1 MDSRKC
7 VNFSI
12 VSTPSPQICKL
23 LRICNQY
30 NSQNL
35 KESKLNIKVYFFS
48 FLSTMLTAV
57 LTHHLGWVHTVL
69 SGFNRQ
75 MVEKLRKQYPC
86 NPLWAQ
92 LGDLYGALGNPVKI
106 VHTVIAGDPDK
117 AELINSILTFLTY
130 FIRSGIVK
138 KQYERRS
145 SSQQDVQE
153 AIVLLDQMKMKHPS
167 LFKPSIPNNSRLEAH
182 RKTSK
187 RRVESIKCDSVDPRT
202 CEDRTKIEPMASKIK
217 RSNTL
222 QKNLDTL
229 VTDVPKVEFDLH
241 SKDKSEEKSSA
252 TSKVKI
258 IVSEISPREFGKDPS
273 LHQGNALQEL
283 EKKFDQEVDE
293 AFMEAKLDS
302 LQRNETSEMGKLNYG
317 NLGDSLS
324 HPSNVD
330 LVNLNEQSHVFF
342 TLGEE
347 EKSLKSRLRPGCKC
361 QCAFTFTRVPSTSA
375 DLPEGVLRKIIQRN
389 FPESS
394 KNMQPPPESA
404 SSGSLGFCLKC
415 SRNNDASSQSY
426 ENIKLH
432 LETPTN
438 ATEVLRS
445 CGNSGGNEGMCAL
458 PSNSLEALMEAN
470 NVIELPMPRSNK
482 IPLGQRK
489 TNENVGFTSTLIS
502 RKVQVVNET
511 RNSFSEVCGSGY
523 TWGLVMQGLVK
534 KKKSR
539 RRNKDEKEDINDQE
553 KKEWW
558 RPMREEV
565 EINAKFPLVDQPV
578 AEALCILADLDTWQ
592 VGLLSNNSPLHNP
605 PLPIGM
611 SRLVANMLEAF
622 LYMWRKYRSPEHVSI
637 PYFLWSLLYI

>member
-1 MDSRKC
+1 M
-7 VNFSI
+7 V
-12 VSTPSPQICKL
+12 
-23 LRICNQY
+23 
-30 NSQNL
+30 
-35 KESKLNIKVYFFS
+35 
-48 FLSTMLTAV
+48 TAV

-75 MVEKLRKQYPC
+75 MVEKLRKQYLC

-92 LGDLYGALGNPVKI
+92 LGDLYGALGNPVKV
-106 VHTVIAGDPDK
+106 VHTVIVGDPDK
-117 AELINSILTFLTY
+117 ADLINSILTFLTY

-153 AIVLLDQMKMKHPS
+153 AIVLLDQIKMKHPS
-167 LFKPSIPNNSRLEAH
+167 LFKPSIPNSSRLEAH

-187 RRVESIKCDSVDPRT
+187 RRAESTKSDSTDPGT
-202 CEDRTKIEPMASKIK
+202 CEDQIKIEPMASKLK

-222 QKNLDTL
+222 QKNLDIL
-229 VTDVPKVEFDLH
+229 ATDPPKVEFDLH
-241 SKDKSEEKSSA
+241 LKDTSEEKSST

-258 IVSEISPREFGKDPS
+258 IVSEISPRELGKNPS
-273 LHQGNALQEL
+273 LHQGSALQEL

-302 LQRNETSEMGKLNYG
+302 LQRNQTSEMRKLSFG

-324 HPSNVD
+324 HPSNID
-330 LVNLNEQSHVFF
+330 LVNLSEQSQVFF

-347 EKSLKSRLRPGCKC
+347 EKPLKSRLRPGCKC

-394 KNMQPPPESA
+394 KNMQPPPEA
-404 SSGSLGFCLKC
+404 TSSESLGFCLKC
-415 SRNNDASSQSY
+415 SRNNYASPQSY
-426 ENIKLH
+426 ENSKLH

-458 PSNSLEALMEAN
+458 PSNSLEALIEAN

-482 IPLGQRK
+482 MPLGKRK
-489 TNENVGFTSTLIS
+489 TKQNVGFTSTLMS
-502 RKVQVVNET
+502 RKVPVVNET
-511 RNSFSEVCGSGY
+511 MNSFSEICGSGY

-534 KKKSR
+534 KKKKSR
-539 RRNKDEKEDINDQE
+539 RKNKDEKEEISGQE
-553 KKEWW
+553 RKEWW

-578 AEALCILADLDTWQ
+578 AEALCILADLDTWK
-592 VGLLSNNSPLHNP
+592 VGILSSNSPLHNP

-611 SRLVANMLEAF
+611 SGLVANMLEAF
-622 LYMWRKYRSPEHVSI
+622 LYIWRKYRSPEHVSI
-637 PYFLWSLLYI
+637 PGGVVQLITLKIFVNTLKSVTYLEIF